1 MSMQKI
7 LKKIVLKRLWFQ
19 LYIEMIYLKVAI
31 KIGRKK
37 KNLKVRQLNTKK
49 SEIQQFRL
57 NFKKSPKIM

>member
-19 LYIEMIYLKVAI
+19 LYIEMNFLKDAI
-31 KIGRKK
+31 KMGKKK
-37 KNLKVRQLNTKK
+37 KNLKVQQLNTKK
-49 SEIQQFRL
+49 SEIRRFRQ